1 MVSLKTNVRSMGG
14 IYKRY
19 AASLEK
25 LGITKLED
33 FLYHIPFR
41 YEDYS
46 LISSI
51 SQAQPGET
59 VTVRGE
65 VLEIKNQYTR
75 SHFTQHKI
83 GAGFTLQKAKVKDPT
98 GQIDIVWFNQPYIP
112 KSISIGDKI
121 SLSGKV
127 EEKTGKLQLS
137 SPDFEIGER
146 DFIHTGRLVPVYP
159 ETRGVS
165 SKWIRRQVFKLL
177 NENKNEIEDYFPDE
191 ILKRNQLNTLFY
203 SFKQIHFPESLNEIT
218 SARSRLAFD
227 ELFLIQISST
237 LRRLEWQKNLTG
249 NPFDINSNKKK
260 VDELIKK
267 LPFELTNAQKRT
279 TDEIFSDLS
288 ADKPMNRLL
297 EGDVGSGK
305 TIVAAIAM
313 YLTHLNGSQSALMA
327 PTEILAQQHYK
338 TITDLLSPLGVK
350 VQLFTSSSSTK
361 KIKDHKSFNIA
372 VGTHALI
379 YNKVKLDSLGLVVID
394 EQQRF
399 GVEQRAIIRKKGKNP
414 HVLTMTATPIP
425 RTIAL
430 TMYGDLDLSLL
441 DEMPKGRKII
451 KTWLVPTVKR
461 ANAYEWIKK
470 QINQTNIQ
478 VFIICPFIEESE
490 TMQTVKA
497 ATKEFDS
504 LQKNVFKKYKL
515 GLIHGKLKSKEKEET
530 LNDFKNKKL
539 DILVATPVVE
549 VGIDIPNAG
558 VILIE
563 ASERF
568 GLSQLHQLRGRVGR
582 NSKQAYCLLF
592 TESNS
597 PLTNQRLKAME
608 TTNIGAELAEFDL
621 KMRGP
626 GEIYG
631 TAQHGKQLLKIARFS
646 DFDLIKQ
653 TRAEAERIITKLDR
667 YPKLSKKIK
676 EINSREISPD

>member
-25 LGITKLED
+25 LGIINLED

-51 SQAQPGET
+51 SQTQPGET

-75 SHFTQHKI
+75 SH
-83 GAGFTLQKAKVKDPT
+83 FTLQKAKVKDPT

-127 EEKTGKLQLS
+127 EEKAGKLQLS

-191 ILKRNQLNTLFY
+191 ILKRNRLNTLFY

-237 LRRLEWQKNLTG
+237 LRRLDWQKNLKG
-249 NPFDINSNKKK
+249 YSFDIEKNKENIEKLRNS
-260 VDELIKK
+260 
-267 LPFELTNAQKRT
+267 LPFQLTNAQTKAI
-279 TDEIFSDLS
+279 EQIFRDLTQ
-288 ADKPMNRLL
+288 AKPMNRLL

-305 TIVAAIAM
+305 TIVAAIAI
-313 YLTHLNGSQSALMA
+313 YLTHLNGFQSVLMA
-327 PTEILAQQHYK
+327 PTEILAQQHFNTVSK
-338 TITDLLSPLGVK
+338 FLSPFGIRIGLATGSKKESLGDFDV
-350 VQLFTSSSSTK
+350 L
-361 KIKDHKSFNIA
+361 I
-372 VGTHALI
+372 GTHAVLSEKI
-379 YNKVKLDSLGLVVID
+379 KFDKLGFIVID
-394 EQQRF
+394 EQQHF
-399 GVEQRAIIRKKGKNP
+399 GVEQRAIMRKKGKNP

-430 TMYGDLDLSLL
+430 TMYGDLDLSVL
-441 DEMPKGRKII
+441 DEMPRGRKKI
-451 KTWLVPTVKR
+451 KTWLVPKFKR
-461 ANAYEWIKK
+461 NAAYEWIKK
-470 QINQTNIQ
+470 QIDQNASQI
-478 VFIICPFIEESE
+478 FIICPFIEESE

-504 LQKNVFKKYKL
+504 LQKDVFKKYKL

-530 LNDFKNKKL
+530 LNDFKNKKF

-597 PLTNQRLKAME
+597 SLTNQRLKAME
-608 TTNIGAELAEFDL
+608 TTNVGAELAELDL

-631 TAQHGKQLLKIARFS
+631 TAQHGKQLLKIASFS

-653 TRAEAERIITKLDR
+653 TRAEAERIITKLDK

-676 EINSREISPD
+676 EINAKEVSPD